1 MNITGKGKIMSIST
15 DSNLDDLEMAKK
27 RDHKIMIT
35 DEAIDKI
42 PRIEYKDI
50 PESEY
55 DNIWDLAK
63 NVLRISKEEN
73 DSNEVAIT
81 YSLDSVKLIEQGER
95 YIGVSLGGEH
105 DVDPLSDTT
114 AYHLISSAK
123 ECVVIVLH
131 NHPSLSD
138 FSLTDVQFLLRYDN
152 IKMMVVVTN
161 LGSISYLVK
170 GRKYDLKKAI
180 ALFNEAIDKNNE
192 AEKLKDLQNAADYF
206 LKNSYNVGIDYDNR

>member
-1 MNITGKGKIMSIST
+1 M
-15 DSNLDDLEMAKK
+15 
-27 RDHKIMIT
+27 
-35 DEAIDKI
+35 
-42 PRIEYKDI
+42 
-50 PESEY
+50 
-55 DNIWDLAK
+55 AK
-63 NVLRISKEEN
+63 NVLKISKEEN

-95 YIGVSLGGEH
+95 YIGIALGSEH

-114 AYHLISSAK
+114 AYHLISSTE

-152 IKMMVVVTN
+152 VKMMVVITN

-170 GRKYDLKKAI
+170 NKKYNLKKAI
-180 ALFNEAIDKNNE
+180 ILFNESVDKNNE
-192 AEKLKDLQNAADYF
+192 AENLKDLQNAANYF
-206 LKNSYNVGIDYDNR
+206 LKNSYMVGIDYDNR

>member
-1 MNITGKGKIMSIST
+1 MSN
-15 DSNLDDLEMAKK
+15 NLNDLEMAKK

-35 DEAIDKI
+35 DEAINKI
-42 PRIEYKDI
+42 PRIKYKDI
-50 PESEY
+50 PEYEY
-55 DNIWDLAK
+55 DNLWDLAK
-63 NVLRISKEEN
+63 NVLKISKEEN

-81 YSLDSVKLIEQGER
+81 YSLDSAKLIEQGER
-95 YIGVSLGGEH
+95 YIGIALGSEH

-114 AYHLISSAK
+114 AYHLISSTE

-152 IKMMVVVTN
+152 VKMMVVVTN

-170 GRKYDLKKAI
+170 NKKYDLKKAI
-180 ALFNEAIDKNNE
+180 ALFNEAADKNNK
-192 AEKLKDLQNAADYF
+192 AEKLKDLQKAADYF